1 MASLLKQYLRME
13 KKWASWF
20 VAIARSEPEIGFGV
34 PKQVHT
40 ALQMCDLHD

>member
-13 KKWASWF
+13 KWASWF